1 MRSNGLNISTTEWL
15 TLMDAL
21 DKDLAHS
28 NFTDFYYLCRT
39 IFVKNE
45 GDYDK
50 LDASFLEYFKNIKD
64 KKLNLDQ
71 DLEKV
76 PAVFSDYVDKLSA
89 YSVTLVYSD
98 GSEKLLDGEDSN
110 YSLTVSYEDSKDEEQ
125 NIHKICHAVVKE
137 VSTGKEFEDTQEI
150 ILGRAA
156 PDEISTEAMTTLI
169 LQGKKKWLI
178 VQSTPSVSGSYALNS
193 DRTINNIWYKSE
205 NGEIICTEDILK
217 LQKDTTYQFLIT
229 LK

>member
-1 MRSNGLNISTTEWL
+1 M
-15 TLMDAL
+15 
-21 DKDLAHS
+21 
-28 NFTDFYYLCRT
+28 
-39 IFVKNE
+39 
-45 GDYDK
+45 
-50 LDASFLEYFKNIKD
+50 
-64 KKLNLDQ
+64 
-71 DLEKV
+71 
-76 PAVFSDYVDKLSA
+76 
-89 YSVTLVYSD
+89 TLVYSD

-205 NGEIICTEDILK
+205 N
-217 LQKDTTYQFLIT
+217 
-229 LK
+229 

>member
-1 MRSNGLNISTTEWL
+1 M
-15 TLMDAL
+15 
-21 DKDLAHS
+21 
-28 NFTDFYYLCRT
+28 
-39 IFVKNE
+39 
-45 GDYDK
+45 
-50 LDASFLEYFKNIKD
+50 
-64 KKLNLDQ
+64 
-71 DLEKV
+71 EKV

-205 NGEIICTEDILK
+205 NGEIICTEDYRPGFLPEYFFVCLVFLSWNAYGHLAGGLVDLGGNLLK
-217 LQKDTTYQFLIT
+217 L
-229 LK
+229 

>member
-1 MRSNGLNISTTEWL
+1 M
-15 TLMDAL
+15 
-21 DKDLAHS
+21 
-28 NFTDFYYLCRT
+28 
-39 IFVKNE
+39 
-45 GDYDK
+45 
-50 LDASFLEYFKNIKD
+50 
-64 KKLNLDQ
+64 
-71 DLEKV
+71 EKV

-156 PDEISTEAMTTLI
+156 PDEMPTKIPSFLASFFASANASSFSTGMIS
-169 LQGKKKWLI
+169 
-178 VQSTPSVSGSYALNS
+178 S
-193 DRTINNIWYKSE
+193 
-205 NGEIICTEDILK
+205 
-217 LQKDTTYQFLIT
+217 
-229 LK
+229 

>member
-1 MRSNGLNISTTEWL
+1 MKRNFILRVGAVLLSVSCAAVGTGTNTETVLAEETADSSTLGLQETQNMTENE
-15 TLMDAL
+15 TDKAAL
-21 DKDLAHS
+21 S
-28 NFTDFYYLCRT
+28 S
-39 IFVKNE
+39 V
-45 GDYDK
+45 
-50 LDASFLEYFKNIKD
+50 
-64 KKLNLDQ
+64 KLNLDQ

-89 YSVTLVYSD
+89 Y
-98 GSEKLLDGEDSN
+98 SN

>member
-1 MRSNGLNISTTEWL
+1 MKRNFILRVGAVLLSVSCAAVGTGTNTETVLAEETADSSTLGLQETQNMTENE
-15 TLMDAL
+15 TDKAAL
-21 DKDLAHS
+21 S
-28 NFTDFYYLCRT
+28 S
-39 IFVKNE
+39 V
-45 GDYDK
+45 
-50 LDASFLEYFKNIKD
+50 
-64 KKLNLDQ
+64 KLNLDQ

-98 GSEKLLDGEDSN
+98 GSEKLLDGEDS
-110 YSLTVSYEDSKDEEQ
+110 KDEER

>member
-1 MRSNGLNISTTEWL
+1 M
-15 TLMDAL
+15 
-21 DKDLAHS
+21 
-28 NFTDFYYLCRT
+28 
-39 IFVKNE
+39 
-45 GDYDK
+45 
-50 LDASFLEYFKNIKD
+50 
-64 KKLNLDQ
+64 
-71 DLEKV
+71 EKV

-98 GSEKLLDGEDSN
+98 GSEKLLDGEDSCN
-110 YSLTVSYEDSKDEEQ
+110 RIKVTENSQRAKCTTKDEEQ

-178 VQSTPSVSGSYALNS
+178 IDSCMCKFIRYSIGNRKWYIIISWSGNHQYLFGPRIDCKDDIYITST
-193 DRTINNIWYKSE
+193 
-205 NGEIICTEDILK
+205 
-217 LQKDTTYQFLIT
+217 
-229 LK
+229 

>member
-1 MRSNGLNISTTEWL
+1 M
-15 TLMDAL
+15 
-21 DKDLAHS
+21 
-28 NFTDFYYLCRT
+28 
-39 IFVKNE
+39 
-45 GDYDK
+45 
-50 LDASFLEYFKNIKD
+50 
-64 KKLNLDQ
+64 
-71 DLEKV
+71 
-76 PAVFSDYVDKLSA
+76 
-89 YSVTLVYSD
+89 
-98 GSEKLLDGEDSN
+98 
-110 YSLTVSYEDSKDEEQ
+110 
-125 NIHKICHAVVKE
+125 KE

-205 NGEIICTEDILK
+205 NGYIICTEDILK

>member
-1 MRSNGLNISTTEWL
+1 M
-15 TLMDAL
+15 
-21 DKDLAHS
+21 
-28 NFTDFYYLCRT
+28 
-39 IFVKNE
+39 
-45 GDYDK
+45 
-50 LDASFLEYFKNIKD
+50 
-64 KKLNLDQ
+64 
-71 DLEKV
+71 EKV

-89 YSVTLVYSD
+89 YSVTLLYSD
-98 GSEKLLDGEDSN
+98 GSEKLLDG
-110 YSLTVSYEDSKDEEQ
+110 EDSKDEEQ

>member
-1 MRSNGLNISTTEWL
+1 MFTSFFYTMRSNGLNISTTEWL

-71 DLEKV
+71 INEWRRYDACWQTRFGTGEK
-76 PAVFSDYVDKLSA
+76 PGLRHC
-89 YSVTLVYSD
+89 
-98 GSEKLLDGEDSN
+98 
-110 YSLTVSYEDSKDEEQ
+110 Q
-125 NIHKICHAVVKE
+125 
-137 VSTGKEFEDTQEI
+137 
-150 ILGRAA
+150 GR
-156 PDEISTEAMTTLI
+156 
-169 LQGKKKWLI
+169 
-178 VQSTPSVSGSYALNS
+178 
-193 DRTINNIWYKSE
+193 
-205 NGEIICTEDILK
+205 
-217 LQKDTTYQFLIT
+217 
-229 LK
+229 

>member
-1 MRSNGLNISTTEWL
+1 M
-15 TLMDAL
+15 
-21 DKDLAHS
+21 
-28 NFTDFYYLCRT
+28 
-39 IFVKNE
+39 
-45 GDYDK
+45 
-50 LDASFLEYFKNIKD
+50 
-64 KKLNLDQ
+64 DQ

-110 YSLTVSYEDSKDEEQ
+110 YSLTVTYEDLKDEEQ

-137 VSTGKEFEDTQEI
+137 VPTGKEFEDTQEI

-156 PDEISTEAMTTLI
+156 PDEISTEAITTLI

-193 DRTINNIWYKSE
+193 DRSINNIWYKSE